1 MPYPAITSKMH
12 KAAALGCAVLVC
24 LFSSLAWSMD
34 YVVPD
39 DYPMISFA
47 MELAEPGD
55 TIVVKPG
62 VYNERIVMKEGVSL
76 VSYSGDDGDEEVAG
90 PGLKKVL
97 KRALRTIIDG
107 SGIEES
113 GYLIRFP
120 SETTEEMMVDGF
132 TFRNMPKYVSSLQL
146 FLMEIRGCSPV
157 VVNCIFTGNQS
168 GGGILSTGLGV
179 GMGPPLDTAARPLI
193 RNNVIYSNMGTGIA
207 NGSNSAAIITDNEI
221 FNNRFPE
228 SAQKHQFAPAVG
240 VREQARPLIENNLCY
255 RNETGIGAINFDYN
269 TFESISQDLI
279 IRNNE
284 IYENLM
290 GGIGIRGIGGAHLRN
305 SVIIENNRI
314 FDNMEAGIRCTRV
327 GKATIISNRIY
338 RNRKSGISLWNVQ
351 HGIVEKNEIFGNLTA
366 GIRLLD
372 VPEAELRKN
381 RIYQNV
387 TAGIDFIGWK
397 KK

>member
-1 MPYPAITSKMH
+1 MSSAFCTSRLTAVATLIY
-12 KAAALGCAVLVC
+12 AAMI
-24 LFSSLAWSMD
+24 SLIPVQGWSME

-76 VSYSGDDGDEEVAG
+76 VSYAGDDGDQEVPG
-90 PGLKKVL
+90 PGRKMVL

-113 GYLIRFP
+113 GYLISFP
-120 SETTEEMMVDGF
+120 SETTEEMTVDGF

-146 FLMEIRGCSPV
+146 FLMEIRGSSPV
-157 VVNCIFTGNQS
+157 VANCIFTGNQS

-193 RNNVIYSNMGTGIA
+193 RNNIIYSNMGTGIA

-228 SAQKHQFAPAVG
+228 SAQKHQFAPAIG
-240 VREQARPLIENNLCY
+240 IREQARPLIENNLCY

-269 TFESISQDLI
+269 TFGSISQDLV

-284 IYENLM
+284 VYENLM

-305 SVIIENNRI
+305 SVVIEHNRI
-314 FDNMEAGIRCTRV
+314 FNNMEAGIRCTRV
-327 GKATIISNRIY
+327 GKALIKANRIY

-351 HGIVEKNEIFGNLTA
+351 QGIVEENEIFGNLTA
-366 GIRLLD
+366 GIRLID
-372 VPEAELRKN
+372 VPKVSLRKN
-381 RIYQNV
+381 RIYENV